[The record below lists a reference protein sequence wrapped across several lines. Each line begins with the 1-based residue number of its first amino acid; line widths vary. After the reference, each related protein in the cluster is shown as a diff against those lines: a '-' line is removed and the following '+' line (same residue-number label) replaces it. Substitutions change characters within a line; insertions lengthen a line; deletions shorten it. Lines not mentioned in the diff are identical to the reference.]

1 MSIYGDRDYADT
13 NRARYNSLERNKMEY
28 FFPNNQSG
36 NRTIEYGDKEFYK
49 PRINKN
55 KRMNRNNYSNDNY
68 DLNSNNYYSKKN
80 LNNSIG
86 GYTSYKLEKADLEN
100 MPKIVR
106 NKKNVN
112 KYINKANNNNNIR
125 EKLISKDFQNL
136 NNNNDNNINLY
147 NPTQRNNFNRND
159 YMYNINPI
167 KRNKSIDSSNY
178 RYSESKK
185 DYNINNNKNNGN
197 YKNNNYNNY
206 INNYQK
212 YNRNSNRENQ
222 TLRSTRN
229 SSFDNKSRASDYF
242 TYLFC
247 KTCFDKKMLEKENE
261 KNGNSLYI
269 DKKELLNDRFINE
282 NPFYFIDKMG
292 DNERKRIN
300 DKIESNSNKQRLA
313 LANYRKEIDNPKNN
327 TKERLQLMNEYSLNP
342 LTIEAG
348 IDPRYLKQK
357 KNYDKKEKIIHQNPD
372 IYKGLE
378 PRKAYNDYYSKC
390 IYQIPK
396 IEESYYL
403 NPVYKNNYIKALK
416 KQIEDKRNKEAED
429 RRKQREGEALANK
442 RFNEYKRL
450 AKLNELESHNRGIQ
464 KMKDDNK
471 ELDDFKRYKND
482 VLKEQERQLGNE
494 LAQMKNQVDKDFVLR
509 SKNAKDENKETY
521 RTWLDDI
528 ERKAKQKRDNL
539 DEENKKWNNYIERY
553 KYRCNHDTVYANC
566 DLCNRPYEKDKLKRF
581 PPRPSEMVEYNINK
595 VH

>member
-1 MSIYGDRDYADT
+1 MSIYGDRDYVPNT
-13 NRARYNSLERNKMEY
+13 NRMRYNSFERNKMEY
-28 FFPNNQSG
+28 FFPNNKAG

-49 PRINKN
+49 PRIIKH
-55 KRMNRNNYSNDNY
+55 KRNNYSNDNY
-68 DLNSNNYYSKKN
+68 NPNSNDYYTKKN
-80 LNNSIG
+80 LNNSID

-112 KYINKANNNNNIR
+112 KYINKGNNDNSNNIR
-125 EKLISKDFQNL
+125 EKLISRDIQKL
-136 NNNNDNNINLY
+136 NNNDDYNNINLY
-147 NPTQRNNFNRND
+147 NPTKRNNYIRND
-159 YMYNINPI
+159 YMNNINPI
-167 KRNKSIDSSNY
+167 KRNKSIDSNNY
-178 RYSESKK
+178 RYSETRKE
-185 DYNINNNKNNGN
+185 YNINDNDGN
-197 YKNNNYNNY
+197 YKHNNYNNY
-206 INNYQK
+206 INNYQQ
-212 YNRNSNRENQ
+212 YNRNINKENQ

-229 SSFDNKSRASDYF
+229 SSFDNKSRASEYF

-247 KTCFDKKMLEKENE
+247 KACFDKKMLEKENE
-261 KNGNSLYI
+261 KNGNSLSI

-313 LANYRKEIDNPKNN
+313 LENYRKEIDNPKNN
-327 TKERLQLMNEYSLNP
+327 TKEKLQLLNEYSLNP

-396 IEESYYL
+396 IEESYYV

-416 KQIEDKRNKEAED
+416 KQIEDKRNKETED
-429 RRKQREGEALANK
+429 RRKQREAEALANK
-442 RFNEYKRL
+442 KFNEYKRI

-464 KMKDDNK
+464 KMKNDNK
-471 ELDDFKRYKND
+471 DLDDFKRYKNN
-482 VLKEQERQLGNE
+482 VLRQQEKQLGNE
-494 LAQMKNQVDKDFVLR
+494 LAQMKNQIDKDFALR
-509 SKNAKDENKETY
+509 SKNVKDENKETY
-521 RTWLDDI
+521 QDWLNDI
-528 ERKAKQKRDNL
+528 ERKAKQKRENL
-539 DEENKKWNNYIERY
+539 DEENKRWNNYIERY

-566 DLCNRPYEKDKLKRF
+566 DLCNRPYEKNKLKRF
-581 PPRPSEMVEYNINK
+581 PPLPSSMVEYKINK
-595 VH
+595 IH